1 MGLIKTALKT
11 AVAVKTANVVHDRI
25 QRRKQ
30 AEWVAAGHTAE
41 SFPAHNLGDATATV
55 VGSAVGW
62 LAPDPGTAGPPM
74 PPPSPTHASGGPV
87 GHAPA
92 PTDPVIAQLHELAE
106 LRDRGVLSEDEFLTQ
121 KRRILGT

>member
-30 AEWVAAGHTAE
+30 AEWVAAGHTPG

-55 VGSAVGW
+55 VGSATGW
-62 LAPDPGTAGPPM
+62 LGPGAGAPGVAA
-74 PPPSPTHASGGPV
+74 PPPPAQYQPATPALPP
-87 GHAPA
+87 PA
-92 PTDPVIAQLHELAE
+92 PSDPVLAQLNELGALKE
-106 LRDRGVLSEDEFLTQ
+106 RGILTDEEFVAQ
-121 KRRILGT
+121 KRRILGM

>member
-30 AEWVAAGHTAE
+30 AEWVAAGHTPE
-41 SFPAHNLGDATATV
+41 SFPAHNLGDATASV

-62 LAPDPGTAGPPM
+62 LGPDRTTSGSPL
-74 PPPSPTHASGGPV
+74 PPPNPTHPTTSPV
-87 GHAPA
+87 PQPPA
-92 PTDPVIAQLHELAE
+92 PMDPVLAQLHELAG
-106 LRDRGVLSEDEFLTQ
+106 LRDRGVLTEDEFLAQ
-121 KRRILGT
+121 KNRILGA

>member
-41 SFPAHNLGDATATV
+41 SFPGQSLGDATATV
-55 VGSAVGW
+55 VGSATGW
-62 LAPDPGTAGPPM
+62 LGPSAGAPVAAVS
-74 PPPSPTHASGGPV
+74 PPPQALA
-87 GHAPA
+87 APA
-92 PTDPVIAQLHELAE
+92 HADPVLAQLQELGA
-106 LRDRGVLSEDEFLTQ
+106 LKDRGILTEEEFVAQ
-121 KRRILGT
+121 KRRILGM